1 MKTFKLNDF
10 SDDGVLNEI
19 ETAEFLAKK
28 LGADNRLDFSDISSI
43 SREFVDALL
52 EGQTLEGLDG
62 RILGLSDLISHALE
76 EWVVRQQKP
85 AVTISK
91 PKKKL
96 LVPKL
101 CKAEPMEYERA
112 EPEGER
118 FTPTRLVKRLRRQLT
133 GYIESAYPLSD
144 PILVRARRSILD
156 QAKDGHLLAQEPYVE
171 STPKYLGF
179 KGSYKDLGLSD
190 HIASFF
196 SKLSETT
203 QEYADE
209 QSPRSILYPGMY
221 DHQADAF
228 RKYIKDGMDV
238 IVATGTG
245 SGKTECFLVPMLGQL
260 YDEAYTRP
268 ASFAKPGVRTIIL
281 YPMNALVND
290 QLSRLRLLFG
300 DNSVATAFHEL
311 GNGLRH
317 PTFGMYTG
325 RTPYPGPRDASKDR
339 ERVRPLLEY
348 YMSDMDSE
356 LQNQLKRLG
365 RFPAKNLEA
374 FYAKHLEVTKTYKSG
389 KKQGGEYT
397 EYNWL
402 YSGPGFLGHE
412 NGVNIVYKEIVNGKG

>member
-196 SKLSETT
+196 PSYL
-203 QEYADE
+203 
-209 QSPRSILYPGMY
+209 R
-221 DHQADAF
+221 
-228 RKYIKDGMDV
+228 
-238 IVATGTG
+238 
-245 SGKTECFLVPMLGQL
+245 
-260 YDEAYTRP
+260 
-268 ASFAKPGVRTIIL
+268 
-281 YPMNALVND
+281 
-290 QLSRLRLLFG
+290 RLRNMQTSRVLDLFCTPVCMIIKLMHSENILKTAWTSSLQPAP
-300 DNSVATAFHEL
+300 DQVRRSVF
-311 GNGLRH
+311 
-317 PTFGMYTG
+317 
-325 RTPYPGPRDASKDR
+325 
-339 ERVRPLLEY
+339 
-348 YMSDMDSE
+348 
-356 LQNQLKRLG
+356 
-365 RFPAKNLEA
+365 
-374 FYAKHLEVTKTYKSG
+374 
-389 KKQGGEYT
+389 
-397 EYNWL
+397 
-402 YSGPGFLGHE
+402 
-412 NGVNIVYKEIVNGKG
+412 